1 MKKINKIL
9 LLLIIGSFLMV
20 ACQQEE
26 YEVLTEE
33 NEKGFTEGSE
43 FYTLVERSSK
53 KDGSADDEIDDSPC
67 FSLKFPFNIEVAGIE
82 IKVSSSSD
90 LAVVIE
96 RIEELEDDDFS
107 LQFPVSVT
115 LSNYETIS
123 VANGEEF
130 EALQESCSEDIES
143 EIAPITCAKI
153 QFPVKV
159 FVYNINT
166 QQTNSANIANKQQL
180 FTFLQNKESYEVLS
194 FEYPITISYEGDARV
209 VVENG
214 KEFSDALKTCI
225 N

>member
-1 MKKINKIL
+1 MKKIGKIF
-9 LLLIIGSFLMV
+9 LLLIIGISYG

-33 NEKGFTEGSE
+33 NEKGFTEGTE

-67 FSLKFPFNIEVAGIE
+67 FSLRFPYRVELAGVE

-96 RIEELEDDDFS
+96 RIEELQDDDFS

-123 VANGEEF
+123 VANQEEF

-143 EIAPITCAKI
+143 KIAPITCATI
-153 QFPVKV
+153 QFPIKV

-194 FEYPITISYEGDARV
+194 FDYPITISYVGDARV

-214 KEFSDALKTCI
+214 KEFIDALKTCI